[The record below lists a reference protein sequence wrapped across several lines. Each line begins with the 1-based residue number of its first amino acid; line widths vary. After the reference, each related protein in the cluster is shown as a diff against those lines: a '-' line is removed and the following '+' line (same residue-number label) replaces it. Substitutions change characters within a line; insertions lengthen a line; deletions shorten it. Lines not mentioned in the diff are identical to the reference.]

1 MNLKWRIENE
11 KENESQN
18 QTGGGGAFHHRP
30 DYFYYRTG
38 KLLHSAFTKNPVT
51 SCCDGQW
58 QSGSHLWR

>member
-1 MNLKWRIENE
+1 MNLKWRTENE

-38 KLLHSAFTKNPVT
+38 KLLQAAPFSFHKKTRHF
-51 SCCDGQW
+51 
-58 QSGSHLWR
+58 LL